1 MTIDLNALWFLLL
14 GTAIIGSAR
23 ALLNRLEKIDDE
35 LSLLGRDVVK
45 IKTTL
50 KMHEDTRNE

>member
-23 ALLNRLEKIDDE
+23 ALLQRLEKIDSE
-35 LSLLGRDVVK
+35 LGSLGRDMIK

-50 KMHEDTRNE
+50 KMQEHSDP